1 MFDIKQIQKMQK
13 ELQDRMAQVQGDL
26 KTQEVEGTSG
36 GGMVVARANGNQ
48 ELIDLT
54 INKDVVDPDDVEML
68 QDLVVA
74 AVNNAMDQARD
85 LNQNEMSK
93 VTGGIKIPGLF

>member
-1 MFDIKQIQKMQK
+1 MLDMKQIQKMQK

-26 KTQEVEGTSG
+26 KNQEVEGTAG

-48 ELIDLT
+48 ELTDLV
-54 INKDVVDPDDVEML
+54 INRDVVDPDDIEML

-74 AVNNAMDQARD
+74 AVNNALDQARE

>member
-1 MFDIKQIQKMQK
+1 MFDLKQIQKMQK

-26 KTQEVEGTSG
+26 KTQEVEGTAG

-54 INKDVVDPDDVEML
+54 INPDVVDPDDVEML

-74 AVNNAMDQARD
+74 AINNALDKARE
-85 LNQNEMSK
+85 LNQDEMSK

>member
-1 MFDIKQIQKMQK
+1 MFDMKQIQKMQK

-26 KTQEVEGTSG
+26 KTQEVEGTAG

-48 ELIDLT
+48 ELTDLV
-54 INKDVVDPDDVEML
+54 INKDVVDPEDVEML

-74 AVNNAMDQARD
+74 AVNNALEQAKS
-85 LNQNEMSK
+85 LNESEMSK

>member
-26 KTQEVEGTSG
+26 KNQEVEGTAG

-48 ELIDLT
+48 ELTDLV
-54 INKDVVDPDDVEML
+54 INRDVVDPEDIEML

-74 AVNNAMDQARD
+74 AVNNALDQARE

>member
-1 MFDIKQIQKMQK
+1 MFDLKQIQKMQK

-26 KTQEVEGTSG
+26 KNQEVEGSAG
-36 GGMVVARANGNQ
+36 GGMVVARANGDR
-48 ELIDLT
+48 ELVDLQ

-68 QDLVVA
+68 QDLVIA
-74 AVNNAMDQARD
+74 AVNNAMEQAKA
-85 LNQNEMSK
+85 LNETEMSK

>member
-1 MFDIKQIQKMQK
+1 MFDLKQIQKMQK

-26 KTQEVEGTSG
+26 KNQEVEGTAG

-48 ELIDLT
+48 ELTDLI
-54 INKDVVDPDDVEML
+54 INKDVVDPEDVEML

-74 AVNNAMDQARD
+74 AVNNALEQAKS
-85 LNQNEMSK
+85 LNENEMSK

>member
-13 ELQDRMAQVQGDL
+13 ELQDRMSQVKGDL
-26 KTQEVEGTSG
+26 EHQEVEGTAG
-36 GGMVVARANGNQ
+36 GGMVVAKANGNQ
-48 ELIDLT
+48 ELTDLT
-54 INKDVVDPDDVEML
+54 INKDVVDPEDIEML

-74 AVNNAMDQARD
+74 AVNNALDKARD
-85 LNQNEMSK
+85 LNQDEMSK

>member
-1 MFDIKQIQKMQK
+1 MFDLKQIQKMQK
-13 ELQDRMAQVQGDL
+13 ELQDRMSRVQDDL
-26 KTQEVEGTSG
+26 KGQEVEGTSG
-36 GGMVVARANGNQ
+36 GGMVVAKVNGNQ
-48 ELIDLT
+48 ELVDLV

-74 AVNNAMDQARD
+74 AINNALDQARE
-85 LNQNEMSK
+85 LNQSEMSK

>member
-26 KTQEVEGTSG
+26 KTQEVEGTAG

-48 ELIDLT
+48 ELIDLS

-74 AVNNAMDQARD
+74 AVNNALDQARE

>member
-1 MFDIKQIQKMQK
+1 MQK

-26 KTQEVEGTSG
+26 KTQEVEGTAG

-48 ELIDLT
+48 ELIDMK

-74 AVNNAMDQARD
+74 AVNNAMDQARE

>member
-26 KTQEVEGTSG
+26 KTQEVEGTAG

-54 INKDVVDPDDVEML
+54 INKDVVDSDDVEML

-74 AVNNAMDQARD
+74 AVNNALDQARE

>member
-26 KTQEVEGTSG
+26 KTQEVDGTAG

-54 INKDVVDPDDVEML
+54 INKDVVDPEDVEML

-74 AVNNAMDQARD
+74 AVNNALDQARE

>member
-1 MFDIKQIQKMQK
+1 MFDLKQIQKMQK

-26 KTQEVEGTSG
+26 KTQEVEGTAG

-48 ELIDLT
+48 ELIDIE
-54 INKDVVDPDDVEML
+54 INKDVVDPSDVEML
-68 QDLVVA
+68 QDLIVA
-74 AVNNAMDQARD
+74 AVNNALEQAKS
-85 LNQNEMSK
+85 LNENEMSK

>member
-1 MFDIKQIQKMQK
+1 MFDMKQIQKMQK

-26 KTQEVEGTSG
+26 KNQEVEGTAG

-48 ELIDLT
+48 ELIDLV
-54 INKDVVDPDDVEML
+54 INRDVVDPEDIEML

-74 AVNNAMDQARD
+74 AVNNALDQARE

>member
-1 MFDIKQIQKMQK
+1 MFDLKQIQKMQK

-26 KTQEVEGTSG
+26 KNQEVEGTAG

-48 ELIDLT
+48 ELTDLV

-74 AVNNAMDQARD
+74 AVNNALEQAKS
-85 LNQNEMSK
+85 LNENEMSK

>member
-1 MFDIKQIQKMQK
+1 MFDLKQIQKMQK
-13 ELQDRMAQVQGDL
+13 ELQDRMSRVQDDL
-26 KTQEVEGTSG
+26 KDQEVEGSAG
-36 GGMVVARANGNQ
+36 GGMVTAKANGNQ
-48 ELIDLT
+48 ELTDLV

-68 QDLVVA
+68 QDLVIA
-74 AVNNAMDQARD
+74 AVNNALDQARE

>member
-1 MFDIKQIQKMQK
+1 MFDLKQIQKMQK

-36 GGMVVARANGNQ
+36 GGMVVAKANGNQ
-48 ELIDLT
+48 ELTDLI

-74 AVNNAMDQARD
+74 AVNNALDQARE
-85 LNQNEMSK
+85 LNQDEMSK

>member
-1 MFDIKQIQKMQK
+1 MFDMKQIQKMQK

-26 KTQEVEGTSG
+26 KSQEVEGTSG

-48 ELIDLT
+48 ELIDLE

-74 AVNNAMDQARD
+74 AVNNALEQAKS
-85 LNQNEMSK
+85 LNESEMSK

>member
-1 MFDIKQIQKMQK
+1 MQK
-13 ELQDRMAQVQGDL
+13 ELQDRMAKVQGDL
-26 KTQEVEGTSG
+26 KDQEVEGTAG
-36 GGMVVARANGNQ
+36 GGMVVAKVNGNQ
-48 ELIDLT
+48 ELVDLS

-74 AVNNAMDQARD
+74 AINNALDQARE
-85 LNQNEMSK
+85 LNQSEMSK